1 MRSGVIG
8 YWVDESYIGRG
19 FAPTAVAVLAD
30 WALADAAGP
39 RLHRLEIAVLPE
51 NERSLAVARKVG
63 ARHEGIRS
71 RYMYVR
77 GQWRD
82 HETFALLAEDAGEG
96 FASRLSSRHARSE

>member
-63 ARHEGIRS
+63 GP
-71 RYMYVR
+71 VR
-77 GQWRD
+77 GYAI
-82 HETFALLAEDAGEG
+82 ALYVCAWAMAGP
-96 FASRLSSRHARSE
+96 